1 MNSNTPKSDL
11 GNHLNTEQSLDTLAE
26 LAGIKV
32 PHQYRSM
39 VGAHLRNA
47 AAMADII
54 YNAPIDAQKYESAAV
69 FTPAELDNQTGI
81 PCDKPN
87 GTLADKDSD

>member
-1 MNSNTPKSDL
+1 MNSNTPKSNL

-26 LAGIKV
+26 LAGIEV

-39 VGAHLRNA
+39 VSAHLSNA

-69 FTPAELDNQTGI
+69 FTPAELDKQTDI
-81 PCDKPN
+81 PADKQN
-87 GTLADKDSD
+87 ATLADKGSV